1 MADKILTIVVPTYNT
16 ESLLPRCLDSLIVE
30 KSLMDLVEIL
40 VIIDGSPDNSIAVAK
55 KYEVK
60 YPNTFKVINKENGG
74 HGSTIN
80 KGLELAKGKYFK
92 VLDSDDWFDNHSY
105 NFFLQRLINL
115 EVDIVLTDYSHE
127 FIHENKQEV
136 ITLVD
141 FESNKV
147 LDFDQI
153 NYALSSRTLF
163 AMARTT
169 FKTSVLRESKVILL
183 EKTYYV
189 DTILAV
195 IPLFIANSIIYYP
208 INLYRYYQ
216 GREEQSIAFK
226 NLIKNRSHLN
236 RVIRYLY
243 NYYNSNKVSLSYSKN
258 RYISAFL
265 SRLFEGHLLLLNNL
279 PYYVAKTETKEWN
292 YFFIRLNE
300 FKELNSKSF
309 KLYNFLPY
317 WMFRIIVKSYT
328 KIILKVKKR

>member
-30 KSLMDLVEIL
+30 KSLMNLVEVLI
-40 VIIDGSPDNSIAVAK
+40 IIDGSPDNSFEVAK

-92 VLDSDDWFDNHSY
+92 VLDSDDWFDNQSY
-105 NFFLQRLINL
+105 IFFLNKLMNL
-115 EVDIVLTDYSHE
+115 EADMVLTDYSHE

-136 ITLVD
+136 ISLVE
-141 FESNKV
+141 FESNII

-153 NYALSSRTLF
+153 NYSPSSRTLF

-169 FKTSVLRESKVILL
+169 FKTSVLRKAKLILL
-183 EKTYYV
+183 EKTFYV
-189 DTILAV
+189 DTILAIV
-195 IPLFIANSIIYYP
+195 PLFIANTMIYYP

-226 NLIKNRSHLN
+226 NLIKNRSHLSN
-236 RVIRYLY
+236 VIQYLY
-243 NYYNSNKVSLSYSKN
+243 DYYIKNKASLSYSKI
-258 RYISAFL
+258 RYINAFL

-279 PYYVAKTETKEWN
+279 PYNDAIRETIEWN
-292 YFFIRLNE
+292 LKFKGLLDY
-300 FKELNSKSF
+300 KELNSKSF
-309 KLYNFLPY
+309 KLFNLLPY
-317 WMFRIIVKSYT
+317 WMFRIVVKFYS
-328 KIILKVKKR
+328 KIIKMIK